1 MHDIG
6 QQTKA
11 NCLPALTYYAAI
23 QPQYPTCKKIM
34 TKFKTI
40 KKIIS
45 DLEKLVD

>member
-11 NCLPALTYYAAI
+11 NCLPALTHYAAI

-40 KKIIS
+40 KKLFLI
-45 DLEKLVD
+45 LKN